1 MFEIILVIISAT
13 FGAVVGRKLLSNKS
27 TFVEKSV
34 KHEAKVPTPSSVM
47 STPQPKG
54 EPRVGQ
60 DDPLDNKPWLAVVE
74 ECVELFDELA
84 RLKANFDPARQELIE
99 HVETRLEE
107 LLVRSNVTLIA
118 NEATFDRNRHQPEQ
132 KGLHVSPRA
141 AIGETL
147 SPGFAVGRRVLRRS
161 IVKMS

>member
-1 MFEIILVIISAT
+1 MFELVIIIVSAT

-27 TFVEKSV
+27 TFVEESV
-34 KHEAKVPTPSSVM
+34 KHEAGPMTPS
-47 STPQPKG
+47 KG
-54 EPRVGQ
+54 EPTPQSKEEPRMGQ
-60 DDPLDNKPWLAVVE
+60 NDPLDNKPWLGVVE

-99 HVETRLEE
+99 HVCARLEE
-107 LLVRSNVTLIA
+107 ILVRSNVTLIA
-118 NEATFDRNRHQPEQ
+118 NEATFDRNRHQPER
-132 KGLHVSPRA
+132 KGLHVSPGA

-147 SPGFAVGRRVLRRS
+147 SPGFAVGRRVLRRA